1 MTTPKHL
8 TGGHWY
14 LPDGTPMHFVEKKA
28 GGLRPTTLAD
38 AKKMGNLLP
47 SVTTIDKILD
57 KPQLNEWRINNA
69 ILAACTTPRIEGES
83 EDDFCRR
90 VREVDAES
98 VSDTAK
104 QIGTDVHNAIEMS
117 LSGNPYELTLEPFV
131 KPVVSAVLEMGR
143 VVCLEKTLI
152 GEDYAGR
159 VDCIVENDATITI
172 VDFKTTGAKALPK
185 KSYPEHQRQLA
196 AYAATIGNTGNKR
209 IQTANIYISTVRE
222 GEISVCINPDWQDS
236 YQAFKLIVKLWQI
249 LNNYTPNK

>member
-1 MTTPKHL
+1 MNIPKHL

-38 AKKMGNLLP
+38 AKKLGNLLP

-104 QIGTDVHNAIEMS
+104 QLGTDLHNAIEMS

-152 GEDYAGR
+152 GEDYAGKT
-159 VDCIVENDATITI
+159 DCIVENDATITI
-172 VDFKTTGAKALPK
+172 IDFKTTGAKTLPA

-196 AYAATIGNTGNKR
+196 AYAACIGSTGNKR
-209 IQTANIYISTVRE
+209 IQTANIYISTVRQ
-222 GEISVCINPDWQDS
+222 GEITVCINPDWETS
-236 YQAFKLIVKLWQI
+236 FKAFKLITNLWQI
-249 LNNYTPNK
+249 LNNYTPKI